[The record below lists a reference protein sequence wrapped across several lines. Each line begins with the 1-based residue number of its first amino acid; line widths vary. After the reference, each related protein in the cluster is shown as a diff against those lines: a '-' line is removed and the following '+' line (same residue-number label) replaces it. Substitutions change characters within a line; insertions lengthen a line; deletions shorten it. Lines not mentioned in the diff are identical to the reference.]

1 MLNVKCLNVWI
12 AIELKLLA
20 HVLFCMLKLVIA
32 CVC

>member
-20 HVLFCMLKLVIA
+20 HVYFA
-32 CVC
+32 C